1 MIADNSNP
9 GPAQAIPEADKQ
21 LANVLLAQ
29 FNACRA
35 EIGARSASQSAV
47 INLNITAIGILGG
60 YYFGYHADPLVLL
73 IIPLLAPMLGIIWAD
88 HAINIGNIGRFI
100 QHRIMPM
107 LGSILGRELPDY
119 ETSVRSFEQQKGQRL
134 LLLISPMLLIF
145 ALLPAAALILA
156 IAASTVRDLMFW
168 ILAGTGAVL
177 IAIFGTYSTAIL
189 FGWIWAS
196 EPQN

>member
-1 MIADNSNP
+1 M
-9 GPAQAIPEADKQ
+9 PEADKQ
-21 LANVLLAQ
+21 VANVLLAQ
-29 FNACRA
+29 FNAARA

-47 INLNITAIGILGG
+47 INLNITAIGVLGG

-100 QHRIMPM
+100 QGRIMPM
-107 LGSILGRELPDY
+107 LETILGRELPDY
-119 ETSVRSFEQQKGQRL
+119 EDCVRSFEQQKGQRL

-156 IAASTVRDLMFW
+156 IATSATRDLMFW
-168 ILAGTGAVL
+168 VLAGTGGAL
-177 IAIFGTYSTAIL
+177 IGIFGGYSTAIL
-189 FGWIWAS
+189 FGWIWAG
-196 EPQN
+196 QQKG